1 MTIAALNSTH
11 VLRSKIL
18 KWMCF
23 CLSFVAAAF
32 TYFNVFI
39 NNFLVLGILE
49 GVFAVYCFFIYITVS
64 SKKVRLWQSL
74 SICLF
79 LALLVVFGSYLA
91 AMKNA
96 LFVWMLVLPIA
107 YYLLMGVRWGASL
120 SCLTIVLEG
129 IVLFSKPDLFPFA
142 ALNLGLNLSLGYLL
156 IWVLAHVF
164 ESSRENSYK
173 QLQNLALLDPLTG
186 TGNRLAMN
194 HIFETELV
202 NKLGLYTLVMDL
214 DFFKR
219 VNDVYGHAVGD
230 KVLVAVTQI
239 LRDALPDA
247 HVFRIGGEEF
257 AIFIYDCSFD
267 EAKCSA
273 QMIRSS
279 IEAHPFLIDDQT
291 IALTVSVGVAQY
303 KSGETLKYTIKA
315 ADDRLYEAKRN
326 GRNQVVMPPED
337 VVMLSDLKKIS

>member
-32 TYFNVFI
+32 SYFNVFI
-39 NNFLVLGILE
+39 NNFLVLGLLE
-49 GVFAVYCFFIYITVS
+49 SVFALYCFYIYITIS
-64 SKKVRLWQSL
+64 SEQVKLWQSL

-79 LALLVVFGSYLA
+79 LAFLVVFGSHLA
-91 AMKNA
+91 PMKNA
-96 LFVWMLVLPIA
+96 LFVWLLVLPVA
-107 YYLLMGVRWGASL
+107 FYLLMGVRWGAIL
-120 SCLTIVLEG
+120 SCLSLVLEAIVLS
-129 IVLFSKPDLFPFA
+129 SKPFA
-142 ALNLGLNLSLGYLL
+142 ALNLGLNLALAYLL

-194 HIFETELV
+194 HIFETKLI

-239 LRDALPDA
+239 IKDKLPYA

-257 AIFIYDCSFD
+257 AIFVHGCSFD
-267 EAKCSA
+267 EAKYSA

-279 IEAHPFLIDDQT
+279 IEEHQFLIDDQM